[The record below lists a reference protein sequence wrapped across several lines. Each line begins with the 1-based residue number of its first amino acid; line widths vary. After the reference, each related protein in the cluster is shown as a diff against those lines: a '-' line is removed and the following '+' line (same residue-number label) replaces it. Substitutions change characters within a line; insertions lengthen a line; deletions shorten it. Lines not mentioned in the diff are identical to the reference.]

1 MATVLQGKL
10 MATTINGEFPECQS
24 SATMTLTVNTEQSD
38 PCKPAPGQS
47 SNEADWDKPTVSSK
61 TGTVDFSAKTF
72 ADNTV
77 FNQNDIAD
85 LIIEGDAKVQWQFA
99 TTQTDD
105 YGHPVVWVYSGEGII
120 TSLTVNG
127 EVTGD
132 GTYDTSIIMYGK
144 PTKVVTPITT

>member
-1 MATVLQGKL
+1 MATALQGKL
-10 MATTINGEFPECQS
+10 IATTIDGQFPECQS
-24 SATMTLTVNTEQSD
+24 SATMTFTVNTEEAD

-47 SNEADWDKPTVSSK
+47 SNSADWALPTVSSK
-61 TGTVDFSAKTF
+61 TGTIDFSAKAF
-72 ADNTV
+72 ADDAV

-85 LIIEGDAKVQWQFA
+85 LIIDGDAKVQWQFS

-120 TSLTVNG
+120 TSLTVNAEVAG
-127 EVTGD
+127 E

-144 PTKVVTPITT
+144 PTKTVTPITT